1 MNFIASTVEFSM
13 PKSNPFSRTLTG
25 AMIGATALALL
36 AGCSHVPLTS
46 VPALAA
52 IDFETTQFG
61 ALRAAIEM
69 PAALVPKIDGVR
81 LNVRLTIEGA
91 VAEERSYALVGQD
104 LASLQT
110 DLPQAGRD
118 RHTFVYAL
126 TPDDQRGMDAIRR
139 AVETA
144 KANQQRGSL
153 GVSVSVDEMCVA
165 GDLPDGPLRVDIFLK
180 TSETNRFVRTLDG
193 FDLREISIDGLDG
206 TLPAC

>member
-1 MNFIASTVEFSM
+1 MKCI
-13 PKSNPFSRTLTG
+13 PRTPPLSHKLTG
-25 AMIGATALALL
+25 VLLGGATALALL

-52 IDFETTQFG
+52 IDFETTEFG

-69 PAALVPKIDGVR
+69 PAALVPKLDGVR

-110 DLPQAGRD
+110 DLPNARNN

-126 TPDDQRGMDAIRR
+126 SPDDQRGMDAVRR
-139 AVETA
+139 AVEVA

-153 GVSVSVDEMCVA
+153 GVSVSVDEMCTA
-165 GDLPDGPLRVDIFLK
+165 GNLPDGPLHVDIYLK

-193 FDLREISIDGLDG
+193 FDLREISIEGLDG